1 MARHPDGEDATPT
14 AGPAPER
21 AGRPPTLTER
31 VSRAA
36 VAAHRAAQ
44 SGAPVAPPAPDN
56 DAASI
61 QALASIVNRA
71 LVLVGLVVLVLGGM
85 VGVYL
90 SVPGLG
96 RAVPAAPPSSPPAA
110 SPVAPGVP

>member
-14 AGPAPER
+14 ATPAPSRGRTDVIVAR
-21 AGRPPTLTER
+21 AVKAARETL
-31 VSRAA
+31 
-36 VAAHRAAQ
+36 
-44 SGAPVAPPAPDN
+44 PADN
-56 DAASI
+56 DQQSI
-61 QALASIVNRA
+61 AALASIVNRA
-71 LVLVGLVVLVLGGM
+71 LMLVGLVVLVLGGM